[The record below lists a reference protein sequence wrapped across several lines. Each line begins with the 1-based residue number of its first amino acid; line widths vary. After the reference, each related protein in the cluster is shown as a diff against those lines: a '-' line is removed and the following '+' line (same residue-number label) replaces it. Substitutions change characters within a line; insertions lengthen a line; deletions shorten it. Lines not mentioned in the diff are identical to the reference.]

1 MKRFMLIVLT
11 ALIFLSLTA
20 CSGNLGQRLVDLVTT
35 VIVAP
40 FADTEAELS
49 ITTTDGRSRINKAYL
64 NPRYSNCHPIKVTIV
79 PGQTLTYHFECQRC
93 GTSEEGTVTFSFN
106 KLFVCKCPKYGNKQG
121 YIRGYITLVVLNT
134 ETSRISTEA
143 NL

>member
-11 ALIFLSLTA
+11 TLIFLSLTA

-49 ITTTDGRSRINKAYL
+49 ITTTDGRSRINKAHL
-64 NPRYSNCHPIKVTIV
+64 NPRYSNCHPIKVTIA
-79 PGQTLTYHFECQRC
+79 PGKLLLITLSVKDVAHLKKEPLLSHS
-93 GTSEEGTVTFSFN
+93 TSC
-106 KLFVCKCPKYGNKQG
+106 LFVN
-121 YIRGYITLVVLNT
+121 VLNM
-134 ETSRISTEA
+134 ETNKDT
-143 NL
+143 